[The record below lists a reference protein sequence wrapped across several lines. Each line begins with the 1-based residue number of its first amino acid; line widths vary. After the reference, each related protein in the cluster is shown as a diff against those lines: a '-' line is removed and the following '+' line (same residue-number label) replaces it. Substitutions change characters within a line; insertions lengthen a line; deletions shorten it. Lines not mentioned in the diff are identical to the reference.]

1 MMKTPWCKLRRFL
14 FLPRS
19 NANVLVAFTAASKP
33 LVFDWSQTACRLSQQ
48 HPFGMNAPV
57 LTWGL
62 KMTSIE
68 MSNANTIEPQPDQLQ
83 LAQICWVIPDIFAAI
98 ELFSKDVVLR
108 AFPEP
113 VHIRAQDLNMTHYGK
128 VVPAEWLTTQV
139 YTGNVFIELVQPL
152 SGRSMFHD
160 YLKKHP
166 DGGIQHNA
174 FRLPVNGFERITARF
189 KEQGYEMIS
198 AVDHPIARM
207 AFFDTYRTLGTV
219 TEIMGITPEGW
230 QAIEQ
235 MENLQ

>member
-1 MMKTPWCKLRRFL
+1 
-14 FLPRS
+14 
-19 NANVLVAFTAASKP
+19 
-33 LVFDWSQTACRLSQQ
+33 
-48 HPFGMNAPV
+48 
-57 LTWGL
+57 
-62 KMTSIE
+62 

-113 VHIRAQDLNMTHYGK
+113 VHVRAQDLNMTHYGK

-207 AFFDTYRTLGTV
+207 AFFDTYKTLGTV